1 MRQLWGERQEKRGS
15 EGEREE
21 RGKEGEERKRRGESV
36 TARRYGGN
44 MGRGGVCVR
53 GISVCVCLC
62 QRKVMKFTAA
72 IRISLVLV
80 ACLPEGCD
88 CASEVVK
95 EV

>member
-1 MRQLWGERQEKRGS
+1 
-15 EGEREE
+15 
-21 RGKEGEERKRRGESV
+21 
-36 TARRYGGN
+36 